1 MHIRRLC
8 STKFNT
14 EEYYGLP
21 QVFSSEDEWTWERTE
36 EISKYPN
43 PGKPC
48 NLYAGETP
56 ESSPNRQLNAA
67 TQLKHEKTWKHTATI
82 NFLPPTFTLV
92 LSACSPSA
100 HGKFISSSVF
110 WIYDFP
116 TKINCKILL
125 YTWSFWDCPDSMI
138 QIPSLSHDGLLT
150 GWQALR
156 VYHARQNCDTVKQ
169 ATHDFHYFLTC
180 YLHTPMLHF
189 MTTKLIVFYCQ
200 QQFFRSPCTAVEV
213 LPQVGDRIQFT
224 LNSQTLEG
232 KVSWLHM
239 PCSSDIR
246 FCKAAADKVGF
257 AGETEFA
264 PGNWV
269 GVVLDGPFG
278 KNNGAVKDVLP
289 LSFAFLT
296 AVDKQ
301 VIRSCFWIGRTS
313 STLLASPSMAC
324 LSDPKILCRPEWVCL
339 MSFAFLVTHWI
350 RSQVF
355 LSTCGSWMFVH
366 KFCTQ
371 TASVRFWM
379 ESHWSGKAFPQA
391 AKLTS
396 CGICA

>member
-213 LPQVGDRIQFT
+213 
-224 LNSQTLEG
+224 
-232 KVSWLHM
+232 
-239 PCSSDIR
+239 
-246 FCKAAADKVGF
+246 F
-257 AGETEFA
+257 AGRLEIVSNLHWTHKHWKEKCLGCTCPAVLISDSARLQRIRSALLARQNLLLEIGLVSFWTE
-264 PGNWV
+264 
-269 GVVLDGPFG
+269 PFG

-339 MSFAFLVTHWI
+339 MSFAFWWLI
-350 RSQVF
+350 
-355 LSTCGSWMFVH
+355 
-366 KFCTQ
+366 
-371 TASVRFWM
+371 
-379 ESHWSGKAFPQA
+379 E
-391 AKLTS
+391 
-396 CGICA
+396 